1 MPQPTPSDTAE
12 ALPPAGRSDVGA
24 SAWYVVGVLT
34 VAYLFSYID
43 RQILSLM
50 VGPIKRDL
58 GLTDTQFSLLHGFA
72 FALFY
77 TLLGIPLAR
86 IADLRSRRLLIAAG
100 VALWSIATALSGM
113 ARSFAQ
119 LFAARVAV
127 GVGEAALSP
136 AAYSMLAD
144 LFPRDRLG
152 RAIGVYSS
160 GVFVGIGLSFVIG
173 GVLVAGFEATG
184 GVTVPLLG
192 HLHSWQATFLLIGTP
207 GILVAMLVLTCRE
220 PSRAAGIP
228 GSASAP
234 PPRAI
239 LRWVADN
246 KRLYVAHFTGF
257 AMLTLLFNA
266 IMAWA
271 PEYFIRIHGL
281 DRLAVGTRLGV
292 IAAVFGG
299 VGIVCGGIVTDWLAR
314 RGDAAAPMRTGLIG
328 ACALTPV
335 AVAAV
340 LVPDP
345 ELSFLLFC
353 PLLFFVSFPFAPAA
367 TALQMVTP
375 SRMRAQVS
383 AVYLFVVNLAGIGFG
398 GTATALVT
406 DYVFRDPLSLHWSMA
421 VISVVAGILSIILL
435 WLSLRPFRACV
446 EMGPVAE
453 G

>member
-1 MPQPTPSDTAE
+1 MSQTSPSGAAGP
-12 ALPPAGRSDVGA
+12 ALPGSRPAVGA

-86 IADLRSRRLLIAAG
+86 LADLRNRKLLVAAG
-100 VALWSIATALSGM
+100 VALWSIATALSGL
-113 ARSFAQ
+113 ARSFVQ
-119 LFAARVAV
+119 LFVARVAV

-152 RAIGVYSS
+152 RAIGIYSS

-184 GVTVPLLG
+184 GVTVPFLG

-207 GILVAMLVLTCRE
+207 GVLVALLVLTCRE
-220 PSRAAGIP
+220 PTRAETAP
-228 GSASAP
+228 GAASAP

-239 LRWVADN
+239 LGWMSDN
-246 KRLYVAHFTGF
+246 RRLYAAHFTGF

-271 PEYFIRIHGL
+271 PEYFIRIHEL
-281 DRLAVGTRLGV
+281 ERVTVGTRLGV

-299 VGIVCGGIVTDWLAR
+299 MGIVCGGVVTDWLSR

-345 ELSFLLFC
+345 DLSLMLFC

-421 VISVVAGILSIILL
+421 VISVAAGILSILL
-435 WLSLRPFRACV
+435 LSLSIRPFRACV
-446 EMGPVAE
+446 EKAPGAAS
-453 G
+453 